1 MENKILASVNGKPI
15 TQSDVDIFMQSLG
28 EQRAAQFNNEAGRE
42 QLLNELINQNLF
54 LAEAVAE
61 NLQETDEYKVEM
73 ARMQEVLLT
82 QVNINRTINS
92 AVVEE
97 EDAKAFF
104 AANAAKY
111 NTPESATTS
120 HILVE
125 TEEKCNE
132 IYTKLMNNEIEFAAA
147 ATEFSSCPSS
157 QKGGELGSYPRGQM
171 VPEYDNAAFAMEVGE
186 VSKPVKTQ
194 FGFHIIKLND
204 KTVAT
209 ESKFEDVMPQVM
221 QEAKAD
227 KQRAVYMDKI
237 EELKKA
243 YKVEMA

>member
-28 EQRAAQFNNEAGRE
+28 EQRAAQFDNEAGRQ
-42 QLLNELINQNLF
+42 QLLSELINQNLF

-111 NTPESATTS
+111 NTPETASTS

-125 TEEKCNE
+125 TEEQCNE
-132 IYTKLMNNEIEFAAA
+132 IHAKLMSNEIEFAAA
-147 ATEFSSCPSS
+147 ATEFSKCPSA
-157 QKGGELGSYPRGQM
+157 QKGGELGSYPKGQM

-194 FGFHIIKLND
+194 FGYHIIKLND
-204 KTVAT
+204 KTVAA
-209 ESKFEDVMPQVM
+209 EVKLEDVMPQVM

-227 KQRAVYMDKI
+227 KQRAVYMAKI